1 MNTVGVSCPGF
12 GKERFEECLGRI
24 SSHFRHWE
32 IFSELNHSVQKISPS
47 FSAVA
52 EPYGMTFSIHSA
64 IADTNVAATN
74 PRMRE
79 ATVMEIM
86 SEMQSACE
94 MGVDTVT
101 VHPGIINLA
110 VSGTRERSIAAAQDS
125 MRLLD
130 RAQAEYG
137 VRLAIENMPN
147 VPVMLGITA
156 EELDEIVGPTDLG
169 ICFDIGHANT
179 SGQMDAMIETFGDR
193 IVNVHIHD
201 NMGVKDD
208 HMTIGTGQIDFRS
221 VIRKLRSYKGRYIIE
236 SKSLESAVES
246 QEVLKRLLPP

>member
-1 MNTVGVSCPGF
+1 M
-12 GKERFEECLGRI
+12 
-24 SSHFRHWE
+24 
-32 IFSELNHSVQKISPS
+32 
-47 FSAVA
+47 
-52 EPYGMTFSIHSA
+52 
-64 IADTNVAATN
+64 
-74 PRMRE
+74 
-79 ATVMEIM
+79 MEIM

-246 QEVLKRLLPP
+246 QEVLKRLLPL

>member
-32 IFSELNHSVQKISPS
+32 IFSELNHSVQMISPS

-79 ATVMEIM
+79 ATMMEIM

-137 VRLAIENMPN
+137 VRLAN
-147 VPVMLGITA
+147 
-156 EELDEIVGPTDLG
+156 EIVGPTDLG
-169 ICFDIGHANT
+169 MCFDIGHANT
-179 SGQMDAMIETFGDR
+179 SGQMDAMIETFEDR
-193 IVNVHIHD
+193 IINVHIHD

>member
-32 IFSELNHSVQKISPS
+32 IFSELNHSVQKIRPS

-52 EPYGMTFSIHSA
+52 EPYGMKFYIHTA

-79 ATVMEIM
+79 ATMMEIM

-137 VRLAIENMPN
+137 V
-147 VPVMLGITA
+147 MLGITA

-201 NMGVKDD
+201 NVGVKDD

-246 QEVLKRLLPP
+246 QEVLKKLLPP